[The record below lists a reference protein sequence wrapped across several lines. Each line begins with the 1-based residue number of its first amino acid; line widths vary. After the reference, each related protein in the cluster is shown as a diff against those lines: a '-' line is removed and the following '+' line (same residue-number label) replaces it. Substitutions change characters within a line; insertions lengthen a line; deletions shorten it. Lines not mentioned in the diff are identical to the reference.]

1 MTAQEI
7 KRIED
12 YLKSKKLSKPLFLE
26 LKDHFMIQ
34 IEHEIDENNL
44 DFENAFL
51 KVKFKWKNELQMV
64 KADFLSFTLVAK
76 IEKDYLQDTFKKI
89 LISAIGLAIVFGL
102 IIWKFPDSDIFVKLG
117 LSTTYVSL
125 AIFAML
131 NKKLKF
137 IEFLQL
143 GFQPISLKLLIL
155 TIVIPFGIIYFTGGK
170 YILNNDNFLLITPII
185 VQIQLVYYQIKNY
198 KVVL

>member
-26 LKDHFMIQ
+26 LKDHFIIQ

-64 KADFLSFTLVAK
+64 KADFLSFKLVAK

-155 TIVIPFGIIYFTGGK
+155 TILIPFGIIYFTGGK
-170 YILNNDNFLLITPII
+170 YILNNDNFLLIAPII

>member
-7 KRIED
+7 QRIEN

-34 IEHEIDENNL
+34 IEHEMDENDL

-64 KADFLSFTLVAK
+64 KADFLSFKLVAK
-76 IEKDYLQDTFKKI
+76 IEKDYLQETFKKI
-89 LISAIGLAIVFGL
+89 LISAIGLAIIFGL
-102 IIWKFPDSDIFVKLG
+102 IIWKIPDSDIFIKLG
-117 LSTTYVSL
+117 LLMIYVSL

-143 GFQPISLKLLIL
+143 GFQPISLKLLFL

-170 YILNNDNFLLITPII
+170 YIFKNDNFLLIAPII
-185 VQIQLVYYQIKNY
+185 VQIQLIYYQIKNY